1 MPSSASR
8 KWSVQVARDNAAIFD
23 ALSHPLR
30 GRIFVVLSER
40 VASPSEISE
49 MLKGASTENIAY
61 HCRKMVKAGVVELIA
76 TGSGG
81 KQHFYRAKA
90 IARPA
95 LNTEEWEQIPRVVR
109 EASSVSVGQ
118 LVVGDLG
125 AAIRAGTFDSHPARS
140 LLRTPMVLDA
150 KGIEETAVVTM
161 TALEALDEVQ
171 TRSAQRLAK
180 SGQAGINV
188 STALLVYPAPDK
200 PSVF

>member
-1 MPSSASR
+1 MSGSASTN
-8 KWSVQVARDNAAIFD
+8 WSAQLARDNAAVFD

-40 VASPSEISE
+40 VASPSEIAE
-49 MLKGASTENIAY
+49 LVEGASTENIAY
-61 HCRKMVKAGVVELIA
+61 HCRKLVKAGVVELVA

-81 KQHFYRAKA
+81 KQHFYKAKA

-95 LNTEEWEQIPRVVR
+95 LDTREWEQVPRVVR

-150 KGIEETAVVTM
+150 KGMEETAVVAM
-161 TALEALDEVQ
+161 VALGELDEVQ
-171 TRSAQRLAK
+171 ARSAQRLAE

-188 STALLVYPAPDK
+188 STAILVYPAPGK
-200 PSVF
+200 PTI